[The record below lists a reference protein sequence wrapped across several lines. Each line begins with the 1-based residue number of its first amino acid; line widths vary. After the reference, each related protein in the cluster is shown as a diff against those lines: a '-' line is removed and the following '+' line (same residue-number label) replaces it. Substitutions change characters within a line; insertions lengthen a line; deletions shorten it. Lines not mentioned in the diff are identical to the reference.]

1 MRGKAARRMR
11 LLLSVLAAMF
21 FLAGGAYGYLRWRDA
36 EPSANVEA
44 SVDAAHF
51 SFPPAYARDAA
62 TKAGGPAYRLALA
75 VQFPEFAPTG
85 RAEKAPPRTTQ
96 LERAPE
102 TVLIT
107 ITPKD
112 DSLEP
117 ADRPAKLYARFLEG
131 ETEVGPG
138 GLVLRRF
145 ETGSPYDLELLY
157 VGPPDGRGF
166 FARCPKGQDASAVAP
181 DMCLSLFRDG
191 SLDVELRFAPQLLP
205 QWEALLDGA
214 RGFLG
219 RIRNAAGERR

>member
-1 MRGKAARRMR
+1 
-11 LLLSVLAAMF
+11 
-21 FLAGGAYGYLRWRDA
+21 
-36 EPSANVEA
+36 
-44 SVDAAHF
+44 
-51 SFPPAYARDAA
+51 
-62 TKAGGPAYRLALA
+62 
-75 VQFPEFAPTG
+75 
-85 RAEKAPPRTTQ
+85 

-131 ETEVGPG
+131 ETEAGPG

-166 FARCPKGQDASAVAP
+166 FARCPKGQDTSAVAP
-181 DMCLSLFRDG
+181 DMCLSLFRDR

-205 QWEALLDGA
+205 QWEALFDGA

-219 RIRNAAGERR
+219 RIRSAVGERR